1 MCQIKY
7 FDLNILEMA
16 ELGDCKKFISQ
27 PTVQNMLTSV
37 WIGQESYKTGLKK
50 TLKVYIKLTFYE
62 EKFH

>member
-27 PTVQNMLTSV
+27 PTVQNILTSV

-62 EKFH
+62 E